1 MIRPY
6 NLPHI
11 DWPVIYLISTNTNN
25 TRTKES
31 HWEKS
36 KTKCLIL
43 FLFIDL
49 LTARHED
56 HKCNVQCSGDLSKVD
71 LRSVKLYPVFT
82 TVSLWPGKAKLFY
95 EV

>member
-1 MIRPY
+1 MLDI
-6 NLPHI
+6 
-11 DWPVIYLISTNTNN
+11 ISFH
-25 TRTKES
+25 R
-31 HWEKS
+31 
-36 KTKCLIL
+36 
-43 FLFIDL
+43 FINS
-49 LTARHED
+49 THED